1 MGTIVAVLATTA
13 PHPAIRGVIT
23 SSNSLEIFHRGTNPL
38 NPFFRFLSWLVP
50 RARIPLGL
58 DGTKIS
64 SDESVQRAYMTD
76 PRIPSTASLRL
87 IVEFAAACE
96 TARQVAPE
104 ASLPWLNVHGEED
117 AIAPVAGSRVLHE
130 TLGSSDKQLQIYPD
144 LRHEVHNEVPAARAA
159 FIKLIA
165 NWILERA

>member
-1 MGTIVAVLATTA
+1 VAVLAATA

-23 SSNSLEIFHRGTNPL
+23 SSNSLEIFRRGTNPL
-38 NPFFRFLSWLVP
+38 NPFFRFLSWIVP

-64 SDESVQRAYMTD
+64 SDESVRRAYVTD

-96 TARQVAPE
+96 SARRAAPNI
-104 ASLPWLNVHGEED
+104 SLPWLNVHGEED

-130 TLGSSDKQLQIYPD
+130 TLGSSDKQLQIYAG

-159 FIKLIA
+159 FVHLITG
-165 NWILERA
+165 WILTRASRP